1 MQDSTLPAALLAEVA
16 PILDLDALVQHEAD
30 DGASWDLV
38 FDDSLLVE
46 AFHDQLGNK
55 LVLTTNVGIPD
66 DDRAGQL
73 HKLLLQYNYLWRDT
87 SGTRMSLEPPDGNV
101 VMIYDLSLAGLDG
114 VMLRNVLQN
123 FTAAARA
130 WKIMIED
137 APSAEG
143 EASEGDKDD
152 AALDSALFIRV

>member
-1 MQDSTLPAALLAEVA
+1 MHDSTQPAALLAELA
-16 PILDLDALVQHEAD
+16 PILDLEALVQHDAD
-30 DGASWDLV
+30 EGASWDLI
-38 FDDSLLVE
+38 FDEGLLVE
-46 AFHDQLGNK
+46 AFHDPLSDK
-55 LVLTTNVGIPD
+55 LVLTTHLGIPSE
-66 DDRAGQL
+66 DRAPNL

-143 EASEGDKDD
+143 EGSEGDKDD